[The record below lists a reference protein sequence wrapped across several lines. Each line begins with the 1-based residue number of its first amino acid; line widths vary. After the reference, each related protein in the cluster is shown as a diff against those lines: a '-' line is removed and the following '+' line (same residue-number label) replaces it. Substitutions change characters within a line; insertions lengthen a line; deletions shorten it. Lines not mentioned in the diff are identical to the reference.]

1 MGRDIPSTAQSS
13 SPPPPESLQS
23 GQIGIVEEPADWH
36 ATGLLNLGT
45 MIRLLRDLLAD
56 LRFAARLL
64 RRTPGFSLVAVS
76 SLALGIGAATSIF
89 TVIDAV
95 VVKALPVRSPSELY
109 IAQVHALGG
118 SSTRF
123 SYPLFERARDAL
135 NGRADLSASSN
146 VARMLVTDAS
156 GAVPRPDD
164 VARVQLVSGEYFAML
179 GTRPQL
185 GRLLTPADNRS
196 LGAHPVAVVS
206 DGFWTRRFGRRA
218 DIVNRQISVNG
229 ASFTI
234 VGISAPGFFGT
245 VADSRPDVW
254 VPVMMQSTVK
264 YANNAN
270 VEDGD
275 IRQPWVPQPEVAW
288 LTVIARVADGRH
300 RPAVEAGLTRL
311 LQQQLAQRESYR
323 TESDARRRMQAQRVA
338 LEPGSRGLSR
348 LRQQTGG
355 PLVALFA
362 MVALLLVIACANLA
376 GLLLARAA
384 ARGRELAVRVSIGA
398 GRGRIQRQLLAE
410 SLLIGAAGGVCGLV
424 VARWSCDALLA
435 LVAGTSTT
443 LAVDLPLDHRVLVFA
458 TAVSM
463 LTAVGFGILPA
474 LRASRVDPAEM
485 LNAYGRGIVAPDRS
499 RLPLGRLLVVG
510 QLALTVL
517 LLSVAALFAR
527 TLQHL
532 VRVNVGYDDQGIVVA
547 RIDPRT
553 AGYSAERLPVLHRA
567 IVERLEATPGIRSA
581 SLSLHGP
588 LSGGARTSS
597 LAVEGYQMPPGPQPT
612 VQEDIVTERYF
623 ETMGVTLVRGRL
635 FSPADP
641 PGGHASVINET
652 MARRFFANRDP
663 IGRRWAYDEPAT
675 GPDAFEIIGVV
686 SDAHYNDLRGEI
698 PSATYRLAS
707 QTDEYLTSVEVR
719 SSRPL
724 DATIRDLRAALASI
738 DPRLPVLEVTSMTT
752 RVRAL
757 TAQERSV
764 ALLAAAFGVAAL
776 FLACLGLYG
785 TMAYRVT
792 RRTPEIGVRIA
803 LGADRRTVLWL
814 VMRDALLMIVAGMA
828 VGVPLALLAAQQLTQ
843 FLYEIAA
850 GDLVSYTGAVIVL
863 LVIATAAAWLPARRA
878 AAVDPMAALRAE

>member
-1 MGRDIPSTAQSS
+1 
-13 SPPPPESLQS
+13 
-23 GQIGIVEEPADWH
+23 
-36 ATGLLNLGT
+36 
-45 MIRLLRDLLAD
+45 MIRLLHDLLAD

-64 RRTPGFSLVAVS
+64 RRTPGFTLVAVS
-76 SLALGIGAATSIF
+76 SLALGIGAATAIF

-109 IAQVHALGG
+109 LAQVKALGG
-118 SSTRF
+118 SSPRF
-123 SYPLFERARDAL
+123 SYPLFERARDTLKGVA
-135 NGRADLSASSN
+135 GLSASSA
-146 VARMLVTDAS
+146 VARMIVTDTR
-156 GAVPRPDD
+156 GAAPRPDD
-164 VARVQLVSGEYFAML
+164 VARVQLVSGEYFALL

-218 DIVNRQISVNG
+218 DIINRQISVNG

-234 VGISAPGFFGT
+234 VGMTPPGFFGT

-254 VPVMMQSTVK
+254 VPVMMQTAVK
-264 YANNAN
+264 YANNAS

-288 LTVIARVADGRH
+288 LTVIARVPDGRH
-300 RPAVEAGLTRL
+300 RPALEAGLTRL

-323 TESDARRRMQAQRVA
+323 TDSDARRRMQAQRVV

-348 LRQQTGG
+348 LRDQMRA

-362 MVALLLVIACANLA
+362 MVALLLLIACANLA

-384 ARGRELAVRVSIGA
+384 ARGRELAVRASVGA
-398 GRGRIQRQLLAE
+398 GRLRILRQLLAE
-410 SLLIGAAGGVCGLV
+410 SLLIGAAGGLCGLV
-424 VARWSCDALLA
+424 VARWSCDALLG
-435 LVAGTSTT
+435 LVAGTSS
-443 LAVDLPLDHRVLVFA
+443 AVPVDLPLDHRVLLFA
-458 TAVSM
+458 TAMSM
-463 LTAVGFGILPA
+463 LTAVGFGLLPA
-474 LRASRVDPAEM
+474 LRASRVDPAET
-485 LNAYGRGIVAPDRS
+485 LNAYGRGIVAHDRS

-527 TLQHL
+527 TLQQL
-532 VRVNVGYDDQGIVVA
+532 VRVDVGYDDQGVVVA
-547 RIDPRT
+547 RIDPRA
-553 AGYSAERLPVLHRA
+553 AGYPAERLPALHQA

-597 LAVEGYQMPPGPQPT
+597 LAVQGYQMPPGPGPS
-612 VQEDIVTERYF
+612 VQEDVVTRHYF
-623 ETMGVTLVRGRL
+623 ETVGLTLVRGRF
-635 FSPADP
+635 FSSTDA
-641 PGGHASVINET
+641 PGGHASVINAT

-663 IGRRWAYDEPAT
+663 IGQRWAYDEPAT
-675 GPDAFEIIGVV
+675 GPDAFEIVGVV
-686 SDAHYNDLRGEI
+686 ADAHYKDLRGEI

-707 QTDEYLTSVEVR
+707 QTDEYLTSVEVC
-719 SSRPL
+719 STQPSETT
-724 DATIRDLRAALASI
+724 ARDVRAVLASI
-738 DPRLPVLEVTSMTT
+738 DPRLPVLEVATMAT

-785 TMAYRVT
+785 TMAYRVM

-803 LGADRRTVLWL
+803 LGADRPAVLWL
-814 VMRDALLMIVAGMA
+814 VMRDALLMIVGGMA

-850 GDLVSYTGAVIVL
+850 GDLVSYTGAAGVL
-863 LVIATAAAWLPARRA
+863 LVIATVAAWLPARRA
-878 AAVDPMAALRAE
+878 AAVDPIVALRAE